1 LTNASH
7 PFSVSLRLTV
17 KEEREVKA
25 EQTPS
30 ELTTTLHLGLRTA
43 SDSPVGALDEFLA
56 TVAASDRSIIEEI
69 AQSQDKAMLIINRGS
84 NLGSR
89 FLITSQGASLGRSSS
104 SDVFLDD
111 VTVSR
116 SHAKIESTS
125 SGFALKDSG
134 SLNGTYVNNT
144 SVTEL
149 ILHSG
154 DQIQIGKFHMLFVS
168 GRK

>member
-1 LTNASH
+1 LTKASH

-154 DQIQIGKFHMLFVS
+154 DQIQIGKFHLLFVS

>member
-1 LTNASH
+1 M
-7 PFSVSLRLTV
+7 
-17 KEEREVKA
+17 KA
-25 EQTPS
+25 EQSPS

-43 SDSPVGALDEFLA
+43 SDSPAGALDEFLA

-69 AQSQDKAMLIINRGS
+69 AQSQEKAMLIINRGS

-89 FLITSQGASLGRSSS
+89 FLITSQGASIGRSSS

-125 SGFALKDSG
+125 SGFSLKDSG
-134 SLNGTYVNNT
+134 SLNGTYVNNS
-144 SVTEL
+144 SVTEHV
-149 ILHSG
+149 LHSG
-154 DQIQIGKFHMLFVS
+154 DQIQIGKFHLLFVS

>member
-1 LTNASH
+1 M
-7 PFSVSLRLTV
+7 

-25 EQTPS
+25 EQKPS

-43 SDSPVGALDEFLA
+43 SDSPAGALDEFLA
-56 TVAASDRSIIEEI
+56 TVTASDRSIIEEI
-69 AQSQDKAMLIINRGS
+69 AQSQEKAMLIINRGS

-89 FLITSQGASLGRSSS
+89 FLITSQGASIGRSSPN
-104 SDVFLDD
+104 DVFLDD

-125 SGFALKDSG
+125 SGFSLRDSG
-134 SLNGTYVNNT
+134 SLNGTYVNNN
-144 SVTEL
+144 SIKEHV
-149 ILHSG
+149 LHSG
-154 DQIQIGKFHMLFVS
+154 DQIQIGKFHLLFVS

>member
-1 LTNASH
+1 
-7 PFSVSLRLTV
+7 
-17 KEEREVKA
+17 VKA
-25 EQTPS
+25 EQSPS

-43 SDSPVGALDEFLA
+43 SDSPAGALDEFLA
-56 TVAASDRSIIEEI
+56 TVSAADRSVIEEI
-69 AQSQDKAMLIINRGS
+69 AQSQEKAMLIINRGS

-89 FLITSQGASLGRSSS
+89 FLITAQGASIGRSSG

-125 SGFALKDSG
+125 SGFSLKDSG
-134 SLNGTYVNNT
+134 SLNGTYVNND
-144 SVTEL
+144 SITEHV
-149 ILHSG
+149 LHSG
-154 DQIQIGKFHMLFVS
+154 DQIQIGKFHLLFVS

>member
-1 LTNASH
+1 LTNPSH

-25 EQTPS
+25 EQKPS

-43 SDSPVGALDEFLA
+43 SDSPARALDEFLA
-56 TVAASDRSIIEEI
+56 TVTASDRSIIEEI
-69 AQSQDKAMLIINRGS
+69 AQSQEKAMLIINRGS

-89 FLITSQGASLGRSSS
+89 FLITSQGASIGRSSPN
-104 SDVFLDD
+104 DVFLDD

-125 SGFALKDSG
+125 SGFSLRDSG
-134 SLNGTYVNNT
+134 SLNGTYVNNN
-144 SVTEL
+144 SITEHV
-149 ILHSG
+149 LHSG
-154 DQIQIGKFHMLFVS
+154 DQIQIGKFHLLFVS

>member
-154 DQIQIGKFHMLFVS
+154 DQIQIGKFHLLFVS

>member
-1 LTNASH
+1 M
-7 PFSVSLRLTV
+7 

-25 EQTPS
+25 EQKPS

-43 SDSPVGALDEFLA
+43 SDSPAGALDEFLA
-56 TVAASDRSIIEEI
+56 TVTASDRSIIEEI
-69 AQSQDKAMLIINRGS
+69 AQSQEKAMLIINRGS

-89 FLITSQGASLGRSSS
+89 FLITSQGASIGRSSPN
-104 SDVFLDD
+104 DVFLDD

-125 SGFALKDSG
+125 SGFSIKDSG
-134 SLNGTYVNNT
+134 SLNGTYVNNN
-144 SVTEL
+144 SIKEHV
-149 ILHSG
+149 LHSG
-154 DQIQIGKFHMLFVS
+154 DQIQIGKFHLLFVS

>member
-1 LTNASH
+1 LTKPSH

-17 KEEREVKA
+17 KEERKVKA

-30 ELTTTLHLGLRTA
+30 ELTSTLHLGLRTA

-56 TVAASDRSIIEEI
+56 TVVASDRSIIEEI
-69 AQSQDKAMLIINRGS
+69 AQSQEKAMLIINRGS

-89 FLITSQGASLGRSSS
+89 FLITGEGASIGRSSPN
-104 SDVFLDD
+104 DVFLDD

-116 SHAKIESTS
+116 SHAKIERSA
-125 SGFALKDSG
+125 SGFVLKDSG
-134 SLNGTYVNNT
+134 SLNGTYVNN
-144 SVTEL
+144 SSIIEHV
-149 ILHSG
+149 LHSG
-154 DQIQIGKFHMLFVS
+154 DQIQVGKFHLLFVS

>member
-1 LTNASH
+1 
-7 PFSVSLRLTV
+7 V

-30 ELTTTLHLGLRTA
+30 EFTTTLHLGLRTA

-125 SGFALKDSG
+125 SGFSLKDSG
-134 SLNGTYVNNT
+134 SLNGTYVNNS
-144 SVTEL
+144 SVTEHN
-149 ILHSG
+149 LHSG
-154 DQIQIGKFHMLFVS
+154 DQIQIGKFHLLFVS

>member
-1 LTNASH
+1 LTKASH

-43 SDSPVGALDEFLA
+43 SDSPVGALEEFLA

-154 DQIQIGKFHMLFVS
+154 DQIQIGKFHLLFVS

>member
-1 LTNASH
+1 M
-7 PFSVSLRLTV
+7 
-17 KEEREVKA
+17 KA

-43 SDSPVGALDEFLA
+43 SDSPAGALDEFLA
-56 TVAASDRSIIEEI
+56 TVTASDRSIIEEI
-69 AQSQDKAMLIINRGS
+69 AQSQEKAMLIINRGS

-89 FLITSQGASLGRSSS
+89 FLITSQGASIGRSSPN
-104 SDVFLDD
+104 DVFLDD

-125 SGFALKDSG
+125 SGFSLRDSG
-134 SLNGTYVNNT
+134 SLNGTYVNNN
-144 SVTEL
+144 SIKEHV
-149 ILHSG
+149 LHSG
-154 DQIQIGKFHMLFVS
+154 DQIQIGKFHLLFVS

>member
-1 LTNASH
+1 
-7 PFSVSLRLTV
+7 
-17 KEEREVKA
+17 VKA
-25 EQTPS
+25 EQKPS

-43 SDSPVGALDEFLA
+43 SDSPAGALDEFLA
-56 TVAASDRSIIEEI
+56 TVSAADRSVIEEI
-69 AQSQDKAMLIINRGS
+69 AQSQEKAMLIINRGS

-89 FLITSQGASLGRSSS
+89 FLITAQGASIGRSSG

-125 SGFALKDSG
+125 SGFSLKDSG
-134 SLNGTYVNNT
+134 SLNGTYVNND
-144 SVTEL
+144 SITEHV
-149 ILHSG
+149 LHSG
-154 DQIQIGKFHMLFVS
+154 DQIQIGKFHLLFVS

>member
-1 LTNASH
+1 LTKVSH

-17 KEEREVKA
+17 KEERKVKA
-25 EQTPS
+25 EQRPS

-43 SDSPVGALDEFLA
+43 SDSPAGALDEFLA

-69 AQSQDKAMLIINRGS
+69 AQSEEKAMLIINRGS

-89 FLITSQGASLGRSSS
+89 FLITTQGASIGRSSS

-125 SGFALKDSG
+125 SGFTLKDSG
-134 SLNGTYVNNT
+134 SLNGTYVNNS
-144 SVTEL
+144 SVAEHV
-149 ILHSG
+149 LHSG
-154 DQIQIGKFHMLFVS
+154 DQIQIGKFHLLFVS

>member
-1 LTNASH
+1 M
-7 PFSVSLRLTV
+7 
-17 KEEREVKA
+17 KA
-25 EQTPS
+25 EQSPS

-43 SDSPVGALDEFLA
+43 SDSPAGALDEFLA

-69 AQSQDKAMLIINRGS
+69 AQSQEKAMLIINRGS

-89 FLITSQGASLGRSSS
+89 FLITSQGASVGRSSS

-125 SGFALKDSG
+125 SGFSLKDSG
-134 SLNGTYVNNT
+134 SLNGTYVNNS
-144 SVTEL
+144 SVTEHV
-149 ILHSG
+149 LHSG
-154 DQIQIGKFHMLFVS
+154 DQIQIGKFHLLFVS

>member
-1 LTNASH
+1 
-7 PFSVSLRLTV
+7 
-17 KEEREVKA
+17 VKA
-25 EQTPS
+25 EQSPS

-43 SDSPVGALDEFLA
+43 SDSPAGALDEFLA

-69 AQSQDKAMLIINRGS
+69 AQSQEKAMLIINRGS

-89 FLITSQGASLGRSSS
+89 FLITSQGASIGRSSS

-125 SGFALKDSG
+125 SGFSLKDSG
-134 SLNGTYVNNT
+134 SLNGTYVNNS
-144 SVTEL
+144 SVTEHV
-149 ILHSG
+149 LHSG
-154 DQIQIGKFHMLFVS
+154 DQIQIGKFHLLFVS

>member
-1 LTNASH
+1 
-7 PFSVSLRLTV
+7 
-17 KEEREVKA
+17 VKA
-25 EQTPS
+25 EQSPS

-43 SDSPVGALDEFLA
+43 SDSPAGALDEFLA

-69 AQSQDKAMLIINRGS
+69 AQSQEKAMLIINRGS

-89 FLITSQGASLGRSSS
+89 FLITSQGASVGRSSS

-125 SGFALKDSG
+125 SGFSLKDSG
-134 SLNGTYVNNT
+134 SLNGTYVNNS
-144 SVTEL
+144 SVTEHV
-149 ILHSG
+149 LHSG
-154 DQIQIGKFHMLFVS
+154 DQIQIGKFHLLFVS

>member
-1 LTNASH
+1 M
-7 PFSVSLRLTV
+7 
-17 KEEREVKA
+17 KA
-25 EQTPS
+25 EQKPS

-43 SDSPVGALDEFLA
+43 SDSPAGALDEFLA
-56 TVAASDRSIIEEI
+56 TVSAADRSVIEEI
-69 AQSQDKAMLIINRGS
+69 AQSQEKAMLIINRGS

-89 FLITSQGASLGRSSS
+89 FLITAQGASIGRSSG

-125 SGFALKDSG
+125 SGFSLKDSG
-134 SLNGTYVNNT
+134 SLNGTYVNNN
-144 SVTEL
+144 SITEHV
-149 ILHSG
+149 LHSG
-154 DQIQIGKFHMLFVS
+154 DQIQIGKFHLLFVS

>member
-1 LTNASH
+1 M
-7 PFSVSLRLTV
+7 
-17 KEEREVKA
+17 KA
-25 EQTPS
+25 EQRPS

-43 SDSPVGALDEFLA
+43 SDSPAGALDEFLA

-69 AQSQDKAMLIINRGS
+69 AQSEEKAMLIINRGS

-89 FLITSQGASLGRSSS
+89 FLITTQGASIGRSSS

-125 SGFALKDSG
+125 SGFTLKDSG
-134 SLNGTYVNNT
+134 SLNGTYVNNS
-144 SVTEL
+144 SVAEHV
-149 ILHSG
+149 LHSG
-154 DQIQIGKFHMLFVS
+154 DQIQIGKFHLLFVS

>member
-1 LTNASH
+1 M
-7 PFSVSLRLTV
+7 
-17 KEEREVKA
+17 KA

-43 SDSPVGALDEFLA
+43 SDSPAGALDEFLA

-69 AQSQDKAMLIINRGS
+69 AQSQEKAMLIINRGS

-89 FLITSQGASLGRSSS
+89 FLITSQGASIGRSSPN
-104 SDVFLDD
+104 DVFLDD

-116 SHAKIESTS
+116 SHARVESTS
-125 SGFALKDSG
+125 AGFSLKDSG
-134 SLNGTYVNNT
+134 SLNGTYVNNN
-144 SVTEL
+144 SITEHV
-149 ILHSG
+149 LHSG
-154 DQIQIGKFHMLFVS
+154 DQIQIGKFHLLFVS

>member
-1 LTNASH
+1 M
-7 PFSVSLRLTV
+7 
-17 KEEREVKA
+17 KA

-43 SDSPVGALDEFLA
+43 SDSPAGALDEFLA
-56 TVAASDRSIIEEI
+56 TVSAPDRSIIEEI
-69 AQSQDKAMLIINRGS
+69 AQSAEKAMVIINRGS

-89 FLITSQGASLGRSSS
+89 FLITAQGASIGRSSA

-116 SHAKIESTS
+116 SHAKIESS
-125 SGFALKDSG
+125 PSGFLLKDSG
-134 SLNGTYVNNT
+134 SLNGTYVNNV
-144 SVTEL
+144 SVTEQV
-149 ILHSG
+149 LHSG
-154 DQIQIGKFHMLFVS
+154 DQIQISKFHLLFVS

>member
-1 LTNASH
+1 LTKASH

-17 KEEREVKA
+17 KEERKVKA

-43 SDSPVGALDEFLA
+43 SDSPAGALDEFLA
-56 TVAASDRSIIEEI
+56 TVSAPDRSIIEEI
-69 AQSQDKAMLIINRGS
+69 AQSAEKAMVIINRGS

-89 FLITSQGASLGRSSS
+89 FLITAQGASIGRSSA

-116 SHAKIESTS
+116 SHAKIESS
-125 SGFALKDSG
+125 PSGFLLKDSG
-134 SLNGTYVNNT
+134 SLNGTYVNNV
-144 SVTEL
+144 SVTEQV
-149 ILHSG
+149 LHSG
-154 DQIQIGKFHMLFVS
+154 DQIQIGKFHLLFVS